1 MHPTTSMSV
10 SKSPPST
17 GNTNKKLKGKETP
30 EAEVEKGAEAKRE
43 EVEVQHQERWTTFL
57 VRAERQL
64 RMYRMLLAIVLSN
77 SVVFIAAAY
86 IMQPPS
92 TSTASHKAFVVTAF
106 FSLVSLVY
114 NICIIPGIQRLVP
127 PEPTIRPVFPQLLF
141 VAVLSNV
148 FVSSSFMVALA
159 FRAWEHT
166 ASVGLLIFQIVFNVL
181 VTITSL
187 LGHIFIDRITI
198 SHDV

>member
-30 EAEVEKGAEAKRE
+30 EAEVEKGAEAKSE
-43 EVEVQHQERWTTFL
+43 EVEVQHQDRWTTFL
-57 VRAERQL
+57 VREEMQL
-64 RMYRMLLAIVLSN
+64 RMYRLLLAIVLSS

-106 FSLVSLVY
+106 FSFVSLVY

-127 PEPTIRPVFPQLLF
+127 PEPTIRPVFPLLLF

-148 FVSSSFMVALA
+148 FVSSSFMVALT
-159 FRAWEHT
+159 FIAWEMT

-181 VTITSL
+181 VTIISI
-187 LGHIFIDRITI
+187 LGHIFIDTITI